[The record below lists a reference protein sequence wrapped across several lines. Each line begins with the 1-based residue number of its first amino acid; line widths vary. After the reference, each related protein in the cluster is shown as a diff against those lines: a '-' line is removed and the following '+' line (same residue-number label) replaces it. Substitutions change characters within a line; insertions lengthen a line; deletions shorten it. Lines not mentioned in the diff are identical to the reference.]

1 MPQDTK
7 EQLSE
12 YQGQLAGLARRAK
25 AIVQLKPRS
34 PAAPLKGRLPIQAVC
49 DYKQMEVSRVRGGR
63 GGGGEGMAL
72 CLRRADACPPRRSRC
87 TRTTSAP
94 C

>member
-49 DYKQMEVSRVRGGR
+49 DYKQMEVSGARGGQ
-63 GGGGEGMAL
+63 GG
-72 CLRRADACPPRRSRC
+72 RRW
-87 TRTTSAP
+87 
-94 C
+94 